1 MTFQAYLDTIK
12 TKTGLGPDDFRRL
25 AAEKGLL
32 EPGTKP
38 GAILAWVAS
47 DYGLGPGHGMAIVS
61 VLGLAASSGLSD
73 EDKFLAQFAGRKS
86 VWRPTF
92 DRLLVDLGRPA
103 ELASTA
109 TYVSLLKGKAKF
121 GIVALTADRMDVGIK
136 LVGEPPTGRFETAGT
151 WNAMV
156 THRVRVTDPSQVDDE
171 LVGWLQRAYDAAR

>member
-1 MTFQAYLDTIK
+1 MTFQADLDTIRK
-12 TKTGLGPDDFRRL
+12 KTGLGPDDFRRL

-38 GAILAWVAS
+38 AAIIAWVAS

-73 EDKFLAQFAGRKS
+73 DDKFRAQFAGKKD

-92 DRLLVDLGRPA
+92 DRMLEAIDRPST
-103 ELASTA
+103 LASTA
-109 TYVSLLKGKAKF
+109 TYISLLAGQSKF
-121 GIVALTADRMDVGIK
+121 GVVAVTANRMDVGIK
-136 LVGEPPTGRFETAGT
+136 LAAEPAGGRFEAAGT

-156 THRVRVTDPSQVDDE
+156 THRVRVTDAAQVDAE
-171 LVGWLQRAYDAAR
+171 LVNWLQRAFDAAR